1 MISSSWHHGAML
13 ATRRA
18 RHERLSAFL
27 TSCSDVELGA
37 LVDAGRV
44 SGVGVGGGSVVLDVN
59 GVPVFAKPIP
69 LTERELSHPHC
80 TGNLFDLPLFC
91 QYGIGGPGFNAWR
104 ELAANVI
111 VTDGVLTGETES
123 FPLLYHWRVLPG
135 RPPVAAE
142 HADIDA
148 VVAALDGCSAVRARL
163 EALATACRSL
173 VLFCEYLPHPLLD
186 WLREDPVGKA
196 DTVERQLSQTVAFL
210 CGRELLHMDGHFD
223 NMRTDGERIYLTDFG
238 LATSPRFDLSAAE
251 RDFAQRHVRHDAG
264 TGQLAGDRGMR
275 SSGARQRRAS
285 RPQRVRPPVRRRS
298 HPRWSAAD
306 RGGDPHP
313 ACTCRRENEQLLLEA
328 VQRRRPRGVSRLVE
342 QRRRHSPGAGITQRQ
357 STGYGPD
364 TALARGVDF
373 SKPDRGRTEQA
384 HRHHLRT
391 TSEPLQTAGAA
402 LRSPCHHHPPE
413 TAGRRLDHSADPSH
427 AEEPFRRFG

>member
-1 MISSSWHHGAML
+1 ML

-59 GVPVFAKPIP
+59 GVPVFAKRIP

-163 EALATACRSL
+163 EALATASCSL

-264 TGQLAGDRGMR
+264 YAAMR
-275 SSGARQRRAS
+275 LVNWLVTAVCGVAVPASGGPVARNEY
-285 RPQRVRPPVRRRS
+285 VRRC
-298 HPRWSAAD
+298 A
-306 RGGDPHP
+306 
-313 ACTCRRENEQLLLEA
+313 
-328 VQRRRPRGVSRLVE
+328 
-342 QRRRHSPGAGITQRQ
+342 
-357 STGYGPD
+357 
-364 TALARGVDF
+364 
-373 SKPDRGRTEQA
+373 
-384 HRHHLRT
+384 
-391 TSEPLQTAGAA
+391 
-402 LRSPCHHHPPE
+402 
-413 TAGRRLDHSADPSH
+413 AGRIPDGLPPTVAAILTRH
-427 AEEPFRRFG
+427 APAAARMNSFYWKLFSGDVRAEYPGL